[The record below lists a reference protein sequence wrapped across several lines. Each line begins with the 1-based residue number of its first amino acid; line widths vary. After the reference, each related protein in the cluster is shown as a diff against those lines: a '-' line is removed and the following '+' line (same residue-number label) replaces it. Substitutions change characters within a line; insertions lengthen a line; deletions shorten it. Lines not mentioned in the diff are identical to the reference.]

1 MFNPVTLHPIPLET
15 GRGRFNPEAVSLLR
29 TLGRGAHGSRSLDME
44 QARTLMGWLLRRELS
59 DAQIGGLLLA
69 LRMKGE
75 SADELE
81 GFTRA
86 VKDSLPQLNVRA
98 RRPVVVI
105 PSANGARRL
114 PNQVPLLAALLQE
127 LGMPVLVIDAPSTE
141 HGRLPTAP
149 LWQALGMRVASS
161 TEQAQDL
168 LEQGNAVL
176 LPLSTLSPEL
186 DRLLQWRNV
195 LGVRNGG
202 HSVVKMLNPL
212 QSPSLLVTAYT
223 HPEYARLMQDV
234 LLALHQPTLLLR
246 GCEGEAVAHPN
257 RDSERLGLHA
267 DGTEQ
272 TWPVGAP
279 FTPPADLPDGL
290 DLRASADWIHAI
302 LNGYRLPPEP
312 LARQAA
318 SIRAMCDRLVGSSA
332 APPASPIVARA
343 ARAAAPLLSPIGT
356 RHVDTR

>member
-1 MFNPVTLHPIPLET
+1 MFNPASLHPIPLET
-15 GRGRFNPEAVSLLR
+15 GPGRFNPDAVSMLR
-29 TLGRGAHGSRSLDME
+29 TLGRGAHGCRSLSRE

-75 SADELE
+75 SAEELE
-81 GFTRA
+81 GFTLA
-86 VKDSLPQLNVRA
+86 AKDSLPRMDVRT

-127 LGMPVLVIDAPSTE
+127 QGMPVLVIDAPSTE

-149 LWQALGMRVASS
+149 LWRALGMPIAPSA
-161 TEQAQDL
+161 EQAQDL
-168 LEQGNAVL
+168 LERNEAVL
-176 LPLSTLSPEL
+176 LSLPTLSPAL

-212 QSPSLLVTAYT
+212 RSPSLLVTAYT

-234 LLALHQPTLLLR
+234 LLALRQPALLLR

-257 RDSERLGLHA
+257 RDAERLSLYA

-272 TWPVGAP
+272 TWPPGAP
-279 FTPPADLPDGL
+279 FTPPTDLPDGL
-290 DLRASADWIHAI
+290 DLRASTGWIHAI
-302 LNGYRLPPEP
+302 LDGYKLPPEP

-318 SIRAMCDRLVGSSA
+318 CIRAMSDQIAGSGATPRA
-332 APPASPIVARA
+332 APATRV
-343 ARAAAPLLSPIGT
+343 APLPLPTDS
-356 RHVDTR
+356 RHANML

>member
-1 MFNPVTLHPIPLET
+1 MVNPATLRPIPLET
-15 GRGRFNPEAVSLLR
+15 GPGCFNPEAVSLLR
-29 TLGRGAHGSRSLDME
+29 TLGRGARSSRSLDME
-44 QARTLMGWLLRRELS
+44 QARTLMGWLLRRELA

-75 SADELE
+75 SAQELE
-81 GFTRA
+81 GFTLA
-86 VKDSLPQLNVRA
+86 VKDSLPQLNVRT

-127 LGMPVLVIDAPSTE
+127 QGMPVLVIDAPSTE
-141 HGRLPTAP
+141 HGRLPTAQ
-149 LWQALGMRVASS
+149 LWRALGMRVASS
-161 TEQAQDL
+161 AEQAQDV
-168 LEQGNAVL
+168 LERNEAVL
-176 LPLSTLSPEL
+176 LPLSRLSPTL
-186 DRLLQWRNV
+186 DRLLQWRHV

-223 HPEYARLMQDV
+223 HPEYAQLMQDV

-267 DGTEQ
+267 DGTKQ
-272 TWPVGAP
+272 TWPAGAP
-279 FTPPADLPDGL
+279 FTPPTDLPDGL
-290 DLRASADWIHAI
+290 DLRASAGWIHAI
-302 LNGYRLPPEP
+302 LHGDSLPPEP

-318 SIRAMCDRLVGSSA
+318 SIRAMCDRLVGFSVAST
-332 APPASPIVARA
+332 ASPVEARA
-343 ARAAAPLLSPIGT
+343 TLAATPLHPSIGS
-356 RHVDTR
+356 RHADIC

>member
-1 MFNPVTLHPIPLET
+1 MFNPAALHPIPLET
-15 GRGRFNPEAVSLLR
+15 GPGRFNPEAVSLLR
-29 TLGRGAHGSRSLDME
+29 TIGRGANGSRSLSPE
-44 QARTLMGWLLRRELS
+44 QAHILMGWLLRRELS

-86 VKDSLPQLNVRA
+86 VKDSLPPMEVRTG
-98 RRPVVVI
+98 RPVVVI
-105 PSANGARRL
+105 PSANGSRRL

-127 LGMPVLVIDAPSTE
+127 QGIPVLVIDAPSTE
-141 HGRLPTAP
+141 QGRLPTAP
-149 LWQALGMRVASS
+149 LWQALGMRVAFSV
-161 TEQAQDL
+161 EQAQHG
-168 LEQGNAVL
+168 LEQNDAVL
-176 LPLSTLSPEL
+176 LSLSTLSPAL

-223 HPEYARLMQDV
+223 HPEYAQLMQDV
-234 LLALHQPTLLLR
+234 LLALRQPALLLR

-257 RDSERLGLHA
+257 RDAERLSLHA
-267 DGTEQ
+267 DGQVQ
-272 TWPVGAP
+272 TWPAGAP

-290 DLRASADWIHAI
+290 DLRASTRWIHAI
-302 LNGYRLPPEP
+302 LDGYKLPPEP

-318 SIRAMCDRLVGSSA
+318 SIRALCETIDCSG
-332 APPASPIVARA
+332 APSLRARA
-343 ARAAAPLLSPIGT
+343 LRAVPSPQSSGS
-356 RHVDTR
+356 RHVQAL